1 MQAHLDSGVWPRA
14 GISMLS
20 VRKPMHD
27 RRQVLRGLLAAPVA
41 LAWAGAGAAPESGV
55 AGRSRIRRRYVDGR
69 FGQVH
74 VHTAAAVDG
83 SAARTPL
90 MCFHPTAVSGDFY
103 RDFMLEMSR
112 DRLVMAM
119 DTPGY
124 GRSDP
129 PPGPQP
135 MIELAGTAADA
146 LDALGFGA
154 GGRGAVDV
162 IGYHTGCF
170 IASELAVIRP
180 DLVRR
185 LVLPGI
191 PFNVGEKRKEMYER
205 YARPE
210 ELTEDG
216 ARAME
221 VWKFWV
227 TDRHP
232 DVSLRRGASHFA
244 DQLQSWPYSW
254 WAYHSVFSYPAEE
267 RLPLVRQPVL
277 VPNTHGNLQE
287 NSRAAAALMA
297 DAKVVEMPDLTHGV
311 FDVGVDR
318 LSTVSRA
325 FLDE

>member
-1 MQAHLDSGVWPRA
+1 MGNTVQGKKIQVHRRRLLQAA
-14 GISMLS
+14 
-20 VRKPMHD
+20 
-27 RRQVLRGLLAAPVA
+27 LAAP
-41 LAWAGAGAAPESGV
+41 LAFVWARSGAGQPHPTSNSSTAGAA
-55 AGRSRIRRRYVDGR
+55 RRIRRRYVDGR

-74 VHTAAAVDG
+74 VYVAAALDDT
-83 SAARTPL
+83 SAKTPL
-90 MCFHPTAVSGDFY
+90 MCFHPTAVSGDFF
-103 RDFMLEMSR
+103 RDFMLEMSG

-129 PPGPQP
+129 PPEPQP

-154 GGRGAVDV
+154 NGRGAVDL

-185 LVLPGI
+185 LILPGI
-191 PFNVGEKRKEMYER
+191 PFNVGDTRKEMYEQ
-205 YARPE
+205 YARPS

-216 ARAME
+216 TKAME
-221 VWKFWV
+221 VWEFWV
-227 TDRHP
+227 TGRHP
-232 DVSLRRGASHFA
+232 DVSLQRGASHFA
-244 DQLQSWPYSW
+244 DHLQSGPYSW

-287 NSRAAAALMA
+287 NSRAAAELIA
-297 DAKVVEMPDLTHGV
+297 DVKVVEMPDLTHGV

-318 LSTVSRA
+318 LAAVSRE
-325 FLDE
+325 FLD

>member
-1 MQAHLDSGVWPRA
+1 MANTVKGKKIQVHRRRLLQAALSAPLAFVWARSGAGQPRPA
-14 GISMLS
+14 SDPS
-20 VRKPMHD
+20 S
-27 RRQVLRGLLAAPVA
+27 
-41 LAWAGAGAAPESGV
+41 AGAG
-55 AGRSRIRRRYVDGR
+55 RRIRRRYVDGR

-74 VHTAAAVDG
+74 VYVAAALDDT
-83 SAARTPL
+83 SAKTPL
-90 MCFHPTAVSGDFY
+90 MCFHPTAVSGDFF
-103 RDFMLEMSR
+103 RDFMLEMSG

-129 PPGPQP
+129 PPEPQP

-154 GGRGAVDV
+154 NGRGAVDL

-185 LVLPGI
+185 LILPGI
-191 PFNVGEKRKEMYER
+191 PFNEGDTRKEMYKQ
-205 YARPE
+205 YARPG

-216 ARAME
+216 TKAME
-221 VWKFWV
+221 VWEFWV
-227 TDRHP
+227 TGRHP
-232 DVSLRRGASHFA
+232 DVSLQRGASHFA
-244 DQLQSWPYSW
+244 DHLQSGPYSW

-287 NSRAAAALMA
+287 NSRAAAELIA
-297 DAKVVEMPDLTHGV
+297 DVKVVEMPDLTHGV

-318 LSTVSRA
+318 LAAVSRE
-325 FLDE
+325 FLD

>member
-1 MQAHLDSGVWPRA
+1 MQGKKIQVH
-14 GISMLS
+14 
-20 VRKPMHD
+20 
-27 RRQVLRGLLAAPVA
+27 RRRLLQAALAAP
-41 LAWAGAGAAPESGV
+41 LAFVWERSGAGQPRSASDPSSAGAG
-55 AGRSRIRRRYVDGR
+55 RRIRRRYVDGR

-74 VHTAAAVDG
+74 VYVAAALDDT
-83 SAARTPL
+83 STKTPL
-90 MCFHPTAVSGDFY
+90 MCFHPTAVSGDFF
-103 RDFMLEMSR
+103 RDFMLEMSG

-129 PPGPQP
+129 PPEPQP

-154 GGRGAVDV
+154 NGQGAVDL

-191 PFNVGEKRKEMYER
+191 PFNVGDTRKEMYEQ
-205 YARPE
+205 YARPS

-216 ARAME
+216 TKAME
-221 VWKFWV
+221 IWEFWV
-227 TDRHP
+227 TGRHP
-232 DVSLRRGASHFA
+232 DVSLQRGASHFA
-244 DQLQSWPYSW
+244 DHLQSGPYSW

-287 NSRAAAALMA
+287 NSRAAAELIA
-297 DAKVVEMPDLTHGV
+297 DVKVVEMPDLTHGV

-318 LSTVSRA
+318 LAAVSRE
-325 FLDE
+325 FLD

>member
-1 MQAHLDSGVWPRA
+1 M
-14 GISMLS
+14 
-20 VRKPMHD
+20 
-27 RRQVLRGLLAAPVA
+27 LAAP
-41 LAWAGAGAAPESGV
+41 LAYAWTRTGADQVLAASESAAP
-55 AGRSRIRRRYVDGR
+55 AAARRIRRRYVDGR
-69 FGQVH
+69 FGQIH
-74 VHTAAAVDG
+74 VYVAAALDDT
-83 SAARTPL
+83 SAKTPL

-129 PPGPQP
+129 PPEPQP

-146 LDALGFGA
+146 LDALGYGVD
-154 GGRGAVDV
+154 GQGAVDV

-191 PFNVGEKRKEMYER
+191 PFNVGEQRQEMYEQ
-205 YARPE
+205 YAKPG

-216 ARAME
+216 AKAME
-221 VWKFWV
+221 IWDFWV
-227 TDRHP
+227 TGRHP
-232 DVSLRRGASHFA
+232 DVSLQRGASHFV
-244 DQLQSWPYSW
+244 DHLQSGPYSW
-254 WAYHSVFSYPAEE
+254 WAYHSVFSYAAEE

-287 NSRAAAALMA
+287 NSRAAAALI
-297 DAKVVEMPDLTHGV
+297 DDVRVIEMPDLTHGV
-311 FDVGVDR
+311 FDIGVDQ
-318 LSTVSRA
+318 LSAASRE
-325 FLDE
+325 FLDQ

>member
-1 MQAHLDSGVWPRA
+1 MANTVKGKKIQVHRRRLLQAALSAPLAFVWARSGAGQPRPA
-14 GISMLS
+14 SDPS
-20 VRKPMHD
+20 S
-27 RRQVLRGLLAAPVA
+27 
-41 LAWAGAGAAPESGV
+41 AGAG
-55 AGRSRIRRRYVDGR
+55 RRIRRRYVDGR

-74 VHTAAAVDG
+74 VYVAAALDDT
-83 SAARTPL
+83 SAKTPL
-90 MCFHPTAVSGDFY
+90 MCFHPTAVSGDFF
-103 RDFMLEMSR
+103 RDFMLEMSG

-129 PPGPQP
+129 PPEPQP

-154 GGRGAVDV
+154 NGQGAVDL

-191 PFNVGEKRKEMYER
+191 PFNVGDTRKEMYEQ
-205 YARPE
+205 YARPS

-216 ARAME
+216 TKAME
-221 VWKFWV
+221 IWEFWV
-227 TDRHP
+227 TGRHP
-232 DVSLRRGASHFA
+232 DVSLQRGASHFA
-244 DQLQSWPYSW
+244 DHLQSGPYSW

-287 NSRAAAALMA
+287 NSRAAAELIA
-297 DAKVVEMPDLTHGV
+297 DVKVVEMPDLTHGV

-318 LSTVSRA
+318 LAAVSRE
-325 FLDE
+325 FLD

>member
-1 MQAHLDSGVWPRA
+1 MRVNK
-14 GISMLS
+14 
-20 VRKPMHD
+20 VRIH
-27 RRQVLRGLLAAPVA
+27 RRRLVQTMLAAP
-41 LAWAGAGAAPESGV
+41 LAYVGARTGAGQSRDATVSAA
-55 AGRSRIRRRYVDGR
+55 ADARRIRRRYVDGR

-74 VHTAAAVDG
+74 VYIAAARDG
-83 SAARTPL
+83 DAEKTPL
-90 MCFHPTAVSGDFY
+90 MCFHPTAVSGDFF

-129 PPGPQP
+129 PPEPQP

-146 LDALGFGA
+146 LDALGYGA
-154 GGRGAVDV
+154 GGQGAVDV

-191 PFNVGEKRKEMYER
+191 PFNVGETREEMYEQ
-205 YARPE
+205 YARPT

-216 ARAME
+216 AKAME
-221 VWKFWV
+221 IWDFWV

-232 DVSLRRGASHFA
+232 EVSLQRGASHFV
-244 DQLQSWPYSW
+244 DHLQSGPYSW

-277 VPNTHGNLQE
+277 VPNTHGNLQD
-287 NSRAAAALMA
+287 NSRAAAALIA
-297 DAKVVEMPDLTHGV
+297 DVRVIEMPELTHGV
-311 FDVGVDR
+311 FDVGVDQ
-318 LSTVSRA
+318 LSAASRE
-325 FLDE
+325 FLDQ

>member
-1 MQAHLDSGVWPRA
+1 MGNTVKGKKIQVHRRRLLQAALSAPLAFVWARSGA
-14 GISMLS
+14 GQPHPASDPS
-20 VRKPMHD
+20 S
-27 RRQVLRGLLAAPVA
+27 
-41 LAWAGAGAAPESGV
+41 AGAA
-55 AGRSRIRRRYVDGR
+55 RRIRRRYVDGR

-74 VHTAAAVDG
+74 VYVAAALDDT
-83 SAARTPL
+83 SAKTPL
-90 MCFHPTAVSGDFY
+90 MCFHPTAVSGDFF
-103 RDFMLEMSR
+103 RDFMLEMSG

-129 PPGPQP
+129 PPEPQP

-154 GGRGAVDV
+154 NGRGAVDL

-191 PFNVGEKRKEMYER
+191 PFNVGDTRKEMYEQ
-205 YARPE
+205 YARAS

-216 ARAME
+216 TKAME
-221 VWKFWV
+221 VWEFWV
-227 TDRHP
+227 TGRHP
-232 DVSLRRGASHFA
+232 DVSLQRGASHFA
-244 DQLQSWPYSW
+244 DHLQSGPYSW

-287 NSRAAAALMA
+287 NSRAAAELIA
-297 DAKVVEMPDLTHGV
+297 DVKVVEMPDLTHGV

-318 LSTVSRA
+318 LAAVSRD
-325 FLDE
+325 FLD

>member
-1 MQAHLDSGVWPRA
+1 MKDANNAMR
-14 GISMLS
+14 
-20 VRKPMHD
+20 D
-27 RRQVLRGLLAAPVA
+27 RRRVLQGLLAAPA
-41 LAWAGAGAAPESGV
+41 LLTLPRVGTPESVEAVGRGQAGAG
-55 AGRSRIRRRYVDGR
+55 RRIRRRYVDGR

-74 VHTAAAVDG
+74 VYIAAALDG
-83 SAARTPL
+83 AGAKTPL
-90 MCFHPTAVSGDFY
+90 MCFHPTAVSGDFF
-103 RDFMLEMSR
+103 RDFMLEMSK

-129 PPGPQP
+129 PPEPQP
-135 MIELAGTAADA
+135 MVELARTAADV
-146 LDALGFGA
+146 LDALGYGA
-154 GGRGAVDV
+154 GGQGAVDV

-180 DLVRR
+180 GLVRR

-191 PFNVGEKRKEMYER
+191 PFNVGETREEMYEQ
-205 YARPE
+205 YARPT

-216 ARAME
+216 EKAME

-232 DVSLRRGASHFA
+232 DVSLQRGASHFV
-244 DQLQSWPYSW
+244 DHLQSGPYSW
-254 WAYHSVFSYPAEE
+254 WAYHSVFSYAAEE
-267 RLPLVRQPVL
+267 RLPLIKQPVL

-287 NSRAAAALMA
+287 NSRAAAALIA
-297 DAKVVEMPDLTHGV
+297 NVKVVEMPDLTHGV

-318 LSTVSRA
+318 LAAVSRE
-325 FLDE
+325 FLDQ

>member
-1 MQAHLDSGVWPRA
+1 LGNTVKGKKIQVHRRRLLQAALSAPLAFVWARSGA
-14 GISMLS
+14 GQPHPASDPS
-20 VRKPMHD
+20 S
-27 RRQVLRGLLAAPVA
+27 
-41 LAWAGAGAAPESGV
+41 AGAA
-55 AGRSRIRRRYVDGR
+55 RRIRRRYVDGR

-74 VHTAAAVDG
+74 VYVAAALDDT
-83 SAARTPL
+83 SAKTPL
-90 MCFHPTAVSGDFY
+90 MCFHPTAVSGDFF
-103 RDFMLEMSR
+103 RDFMLEMSG

-129 PPGPQP
+129 PPEPQP

-154 GGRGAVDV
+154 NGRGAVDL

-191 PFNVGEKRKEMYER
+191 PFNVGDARKEMYEQ
-205 YARPE
+205 YARPS

-216 ARAME
+216 TKAME
-221 VWKFWV
+221 VWEFWV
-227 TDRHP
+227 TGRHP
-232 DVSLRRGASHFA
+232 DVSLQRGASHFA
-244 DQLQSWPYSW
+244 DHLQSGPYSW

-287 NSRAAAALMA
+287 NSRAAAELIA
-297 DAKVVEMPDLTHGV
+297 DVKVVEMPDLTHGV

-318 LSTVSRA
+318 LAAVSRE
-325 FLDE
+325 FLD

>member
-1 MQAHLDSGVWPRA
+1 M
-14 GISMLS
+14 
-20 VRKPMHD
+20 
-27 RRQVLRGLLAAPVA
+27 LAAP
-41 LAWAGAGAAPESGV
+41 LAYVWGRAGADQTLAATGSTTP
-55 AGRSRIRRRYVDGR
+55 AGTRRIRRRYVDGR
-69 FGQVH
+69 FGQIH
-74 VHTAAAVDG
+74 VYVAAALEG
-83 SAARTPL
+83 TSAKTPL
-90 MCFHPTAVSGDFY
+90 MCFHPTAVSGDFF

-129 PPGPQP
+129 PPEPQP

-146 LDALGFGA
+146 LDALGYGA

-191 PFNVGEKRKEMYER
+191 PFNVGAQRKEMYDQL
-205 YARPE
+205 AKPS

-216 ARAME
+216 AKAME
-221 VWKFWV
+221 IWDFWV
-227 TDRHP
+227 TGRHP
-232 DVSLRRGASHFA
+232 DVSLQRGASHFV
-244 DQLQSWPYSW
+244 DHLQSGPYSW
-254 WAYHSVFSYPAEE
+254 WAYHSVFSYAAEE

-287 NSRAAAALMA
+287 NSRAAAALI
-297 DAKVVEMPDLTHGV
+297 DDVRVVEMPDLTHGV

-318 LSTVSRA
+318 LSAVSRE
-325 FLDE
+325 FLDQ